1 MGCLSEDDDILFAP
15 KVKAIAH
22 PNGIL
27 AMPTERKAS
36 PVVTREMAAHIRFL
50 VRAQG
55 LYQHQAAALLGI
67 NPGRVNEVI
76 KGHRFPEEPPAQKS
90 FPF

>member
-1 MGCLSEDDDILFAP
+1 M
-15 KVKAIAH
+15 
-22 PNGIL
+22 
-27 AMPTERKAS
+27 AMQRKSS
-36 PVVTREMAAHIRFL
+36 PAVTREMAAHIRFL
-50 VRAQG
+50 VNRRG

-76 KGHRFPEEPPAQKS
+76 KGKRFPEEPPEQGS